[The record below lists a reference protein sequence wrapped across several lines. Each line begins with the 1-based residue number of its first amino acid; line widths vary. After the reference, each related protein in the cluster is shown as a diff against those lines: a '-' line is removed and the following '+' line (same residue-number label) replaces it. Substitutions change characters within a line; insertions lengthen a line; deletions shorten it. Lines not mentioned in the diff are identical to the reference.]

1 MDNKELKISF
11 EEKLYLKRICE
22 DFKIYC
28 DFWSEF
34 TSKIIFDIET
44 LALIVDYKNEK
55 YSKQKIHGWRIT
67 YDYEI
72 TNFKEKF
79 SWYQEINKRQKYIS
93 VIFEV
98 VKSKDSIEK

>member
-1 MDNKELKISF
+1 MNNKELEISF

-55 YSKQKIHGWRIT
+55 YMQAKNTWLKNNLWLWNYKLQRKI
-67 YDYEI
+67 
-72 TNFKEKF
+72 
-79 SWYQEINKRQKYIS
+79 
-93 VIFEV
+93 
-98 VKSKDSIEK
+98 